1 MRQPLP
7 RVPMNRIAVL
17 IGAKGATA
25 KSLKSASGCKEF
37 NIDSDSGDVEVV
49 WGEPGTYD
57 PVKAMKLP
65 DVIKAIGRG
74 MAPKSAIRLLDD
86 HNFFELVDIRKFVG
100 KRSNQQRR
108 IRGRIIG
115 SDGKIRKLIEGLTD
129 TQISIYNSTVVLVGE
144 EEGLAAARQAV
155 EMIAGGAEHGT
166 VLSFLERDRKRSRL
180 SNRQLETIE
189 IRDDVAAPQSGFEE
203 LVPGLSDLSQ
213 RRSRRMKASQVD
225 PADDEEVALM
235 MELAEDEEVSWG
247 EE

>member
-100 KRSNQQRR
+100 KRSNQQRS

>member
-1 MRQPLP
+1 
-7 RVPMNRIAVL
+7 MNRIAVL